1 MYIGFSEYRHE
12 RNHEEYIRGDYN
24 INSEPS
30 FDEVG
35 SLYAVSQRF
44 ERDKPHLG
52 TTSLGYDAV
61 GHDVDR
67 DWDRSLPS
75 HTSGGS
81 SDTTQQSKDESIPD
95 DLQSDNQQRAQL
107 MASKRKC
114 ILR

>member
-1 MYIGFSEYRHE
+1 MYIGFSEYRHD
-12 RNHEEYIRGDYN
+12 RSHEEYIRGDYN
-24 INSEPS
+24 INSEPA

-52 TTSLGYDAV
+52 TTSLGYDAI

-75 HTSGGS
+75 HTSGT

-95 DLQSDNQQRAQL
+95 DLQPDNQQRAQL
-107 MASKRKC
+107 MASRRKC
-114 ILR
+114 IVQ

>member
-1 MYIGFSEYRHE
+1 MYNGFSEYRHD
-12 RNHEEYIRGDYN
+12 RTREEYIRGDYN

-52 TTSLGYDAV
+52 TTSVGYDTV

-75 HTSGGS
+75 HTSGS

-107 MASKRKC
+107 MVSKCKC
-114 ILR
+114 ILQ

>member
-1 MYIGFSEYRHE
+1 MYNDFSEYRHD
-12 RNHEEYIRGDYN
+12 RTHEEYIRGDYN

-44 ERDKPHLG
+44 EREKPHLG
-52 TTSLGYDAV
+52 TASVGYDTV

-75 HTSGGS
+75 HTSVS
-81 SDTTQQSKDESIPD
+81 SDTTQQSKEESIPT
-95 DLQSDNQQRAQL
+95 DLQSDNQLGAQL
-107 MASKRKC
+107 RASKRKC
-114 ILR
+114 ILQ